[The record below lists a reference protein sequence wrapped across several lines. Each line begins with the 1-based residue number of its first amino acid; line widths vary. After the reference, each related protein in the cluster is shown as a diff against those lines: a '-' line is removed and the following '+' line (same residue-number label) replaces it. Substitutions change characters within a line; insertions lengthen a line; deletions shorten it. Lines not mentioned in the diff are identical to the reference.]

1 MKSQRVEFLKQSD
14 IRRMTRECTRLGGI
28 NLGQGICDLP
38 SPPVILEEASKAIL
52 ADKSVYSKFE
62 GIDALREALA
72 DKLSDY
78 NGLTQVNPDTDIVVT
93 AGATG
98 AFIATVQG
106 LLNPGDEI
114 IIFEPSYGYHINAMR
129 VAGVGASTITLQ
141 GPDWKFSAEDLE
153 GARTENTRAILINT
167 PGNPSGKVFTR
178 EELTMVAD
186 FCKKHDLLA
195 ITDEIY
201 EYIVYDGR
209 EHLSLASLPG
219 MYERTVTM
227 SGFSKT
233 FSITGWRLGYAV
245 APPALSE
252 AIGLVNDLFYI
263 CAPTPLQ
270 HGVASGM
277 TRLDPGYY
285 AQKNR
290 EYEQKRDL
298 ICSALTDAG
307 LTPNIPQGAYYVLAD
322 ISSLGHADPRA
333 GAMHLLEK
341 IGVASVPGSAFF
353 SEPSPVPLTRFCYAQ
368 EWPAL
373 EEAARR
379 LRSLKP

>member
-1 MKSQRVEFLKQSD
+1 MKSRRVEFLKQSD

-38 SPPVILEEASKAIL
+38 SPPSILEEASKAVL

-62 GIDALREALA
+62 GIDALRAALA
-72 DKLSDY
+72 EKLARY
-78 NGLTQVNPDTDIVVT
+78 NGLNQVNPDTDINVT

-106 LLNPGDEI
+106 LLNPGDEVI
-114 IIFEPSYGYHINAMR
+114 VFEPSYGYHINAMR
-129 VAGVGASTITLQ
+129 VAGVEASTIALS
-141 GPDWKFSAEDLE
+141 GPEWKFSADDLE
-153 GARTENTRAILINT
+153 NARTDKTRAILINT
-167 PGNPSGKVFTR
+167 PGNPSGKVFSR
-178 EELTMVAD
+178 DELSIVAD
-186 FCKKHDLLA
+186 FCIKNDLIA

-201 EYIVYDGR
+201 EYILYDGR
-209 EHLSLASLPG
+209 EHVSLASLPG
-219 MYERTVTM
+219 MYERTVTI

-270 HGVASGM
+270 HGVAAGM
-277 TRLDPGYY
+277 SQLKQNYFEDMALEY
-285 AQKNR
+285 QK
-290 EYEQKRDL
+290 KRDL
-298 ICSALTDAG
+298 ICAALTEAG
-307 LTPNIPQGAYYVLAD
+307 LTPNVPQGAYYVLAD
-322 ISSLGHADPRA
+322 LSSLGCPDARS
-333 GAMHLLEK
+333 GAMHLLEQ

-353 SEPSPVPLTRFCYAQ
+353 SAPAPKPLTRFCYAKD
-368 EWPAL
+368 WATL

-379 LRSLKP
+379 LISLAS

>member
-14 IRRMTRECTRLGGI
+14 IRRMTRECTRLDGI

-38 SPPVILEEASKAIL
+38 SPPSILEEASKAVL

-72 DKLSDY
+72 DKLTRY
-78 NGLTQVNPDTDIVVT
+78 NGLTQVNPDSDIIVT

-98 AFIATVQG
+98 AFIATLQG
-106 LLNPGDEI
+106 LFNPGDEI
-114 IIFEPSYGYHINAMR
+114 IVFEPSYGYHINAMR
-129 VAGVGASTITLQ
+129 VAGVEASTIALT

-167 PGNPSGKVFTR
+167 PGNPSGKVFSR
-178 EELTMVAD
+178 EELTVVAD
-186 FCKKHDLLA
+186 FCKKHDLIA

-201 EYIVYDGR
+201 EYIIYDGR
-209 EHLSLASLPG
+209 EHISLASLPG
-219 MYERTVTM
+219 MYERTVTI

-270 HGVASGM
+270 HGVAAGM
-277 TRLDPGYY
+277 TRIGDDYY
-285 AQKNR
+285 EEMSRDFEK
-290 EYEQKRDL
+290 KRDL
-298 ICSALTDAG
+298 ICGALSDAG
-307 LTPNIPQGAYYVLAD
+307 LTPNVPQGAYYVLAD
-322 ISSLGHADPRA
+322 ISSLGCADAKA

-353 SEPSPVPLTRFCYAQ
+353 SESSETQLTRFCYAKD
-368 EWPAL
+368 WATL
-373 EEAARR
+373 EEVARR
-379 LRSLKP
+379 LKSLNA

>member
-38 SPPVILEEASKAIL
+38 SPPCILEEASKAVL

-72 DKLSDY
+72 EKMSSY
-78 NGLTQVNPDTDIVVT
+78 NGLTQVNPDTDIIVT

-106 LLNPGDEI
+106 LLNPGDEV

-129 VAGVGASTITLQ
+129 VAGVEASTITLS

-153 GARTENTRAILINT
+153 NARTEKTRAILINT

-186 FCKKHDLLA
+186 FCKKNDLLA

-201 EYIVYDGR
+201 EYILYDGR

-219 MYERTVTM
+219 MYERTVTI

-270 HGVASGM
+270 HGVAVGM
-277 TRLDPGYY
+277 TRLEENFYEEMSRDF
-285 AQKNR
+285 QK
-290 EYEQKRDL
+290 KRDL
-298 ICSALTDAG
+298 ICAALAEAG
-307 LTPNIPQGAYYVLAD
+307 LTPNVPQGAYYVLAD
-322 ISSLGHADPRA
+322 LSSLGCADAKA
-333 GAMHLLEK
+333 GAMHLLEQ

-353 SEPSPVPLTRFCYAQ
+353 SEPSAEPLTRFCYAQ
-368 EWPAL
+368 DWPTL

-379 LRSLKP
+379 LISLKS